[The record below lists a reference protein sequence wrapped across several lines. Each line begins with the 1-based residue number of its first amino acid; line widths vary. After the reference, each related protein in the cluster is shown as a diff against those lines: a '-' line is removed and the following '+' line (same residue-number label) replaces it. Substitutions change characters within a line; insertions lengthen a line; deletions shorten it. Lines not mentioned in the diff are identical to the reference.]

1 MLKRAG
7 LMSVARIASVV
18 ISILTTLG
26 SFSASAGS
34 VFVDTSY
41 RTVAC
46 SADANHI
53 RGTGL
58 GEARSGAALQSGG
71 GIWALED
78 VVVTTERI
86 LDNTDSYPSNSFTI
100 GDGSYSSSR
109 SWTDAPT
116 GITNPAHGS
125 ASINCTWTPPP
136 ANLEPGEDVRL
147 TASCEGTFSTVGEG
161 YKNLTGHVSVRYT
174 EDPPA
179 DNLAALTH
187 GSTYIVSVGAGGST
201 TGSHFVGS
209 ASEEGS
215 FSVPEGQSGD
225 VLAIV
230 AQGNGPG
237 GKGYVLYK
245 YVAHGSAA
253 PLGDPAPPSAQET
266 DIPWATII
274 GGIGAVAIGGLAVAA
289 TAVGLATRGRR
300 RRPRKNEKG
309 KEEETDEGPVG
320 YLLQLSHDRLAL
332 KPGEAAQLGSAVW
345 QVDSRGQ
352 YTLASDAR
360 ISLVP
365 PAGIAALP
373 SEGEGR
379 LNSRIEVRDGG
390 LNGERVMDVEA
401 LVGSEQHEAS
411 VVLSI
416 QAPYRIEFF

>member
-7 LMSVARIASVV
+7 VTTVAKIAAVA
-18 ISILTTLG
+18 IPILATLG
-26 SFSASAGS
+26 SFSANAGS
-34 VFVDTSY
+34 LFVDTSY
-41 RTVAC
+41 RSVAC
-46 SADANHI
+46 SADAHHV

-58 GEARSGAALQSGG
+58 GAARSSEVPQTGG

-125 ASINCTWTPPP
+125 ASITCTWTPPP

-161 YKNLTGHVSVRYT
+161 YKNLGGHVSVRYT
-174 EDPPA
+174 EEPPA

-187 GSTYIVSVGAGGST
+187 GSTYIVEVGAGGST

-215 FSVPEGQSGD
+215 FTVPEGQSGD

-230 AQGNGPG
+230 AQGHGPG
-237 GKGYVLYK
+237 GRGYVLYK

-253 PLGDPAPPSAQET
+253 PLSDPAPPSTQET

-289 TAVGLATRGRR
+289 TAVGLATRARR
-300 RRPRKNEKG
+300 RRPRKKEKE
-309 KEEETDEGPVG
+309 KDEETDEGPVG

-332 KPGEAAQLGSAVW
+332 RHGGAAQLGSAVW
-345 QVDSRGQ
+345 QVDSEGQ
-352 YTLASDAR
+352 YTLASDAQ

-365 PAGIAALP
+365 PPGIAVLP
-373 SEGEGR
+373 SKGQGR
-379 LNSRIEVRDGG
+379 LSSRIEVRDAG
-390 LNGERVMDVEA
+390 LTGERVMGVEA
-401 LVGSEQHEAS
+401 LAGSEQHQAE

-416 QAPYRIEFF
+416 QGEYRIEFF